1 MTETAEA
8 HRGALLTMMFGFY
21 PAQVLHTA
29 ARLGIAEFLADG
41 PLDLRVLAARLD
53 AHQPSLHRLL
63 RALVLF
69 GVLEETND
77 RYALTDRGQLLRDG
91 TSSSIRNLTMLF
103 GCDEVWRSW
112 GQLEYSI
119 RTGKPSWDHVL
130 GQDNFEYLE
139 THPELNAVFN
149 RAMGEGSRAAAPG
162 VVGAH
167 DFSDAS
173 VVVDVGGGNGTL
185 IAAILQAHP
194 HLRGVLFDLPSGAET
209 AESVLAAA
217 GVVDRCDVVKG
228 DFFSSVVEGGDTYV
242 IKSVIHD
249 WDDERSVTILEHCRK
264 AMPDDG
270 TLLLVEPIMPESV
283 AGTNEAWGMIMSDL
297 NMLAVALGKE
307 RTEREFTDLLGSA
320 GFKLQAVTPCGP
332 PTGFS
337 VMAATPM

>member
-29 ARLGIAEFLADG
+29 ARLGIAETLTDG
-41 PLDLRVLAARLD
+41 PTDVRALAARLD
-53 AHQPSLHRLL
+53 AHEPSLHRLL

-69 GVLEETND
+69 GVLDETD
-77 RYALTDRGQLLRDG
+77 GRYALTDRGQLLRGDMPG
-91 TSSSIRNLTMLF
+91 SIRNLTMLF
-103 GCDEVWRSW
+103 CCDEVWRSW
-112 GQLEYSI
+112 GQLEYSV
-119 RTGKPSWDHVL
+119 RTGMPSWDHVL
-130 GQDNFEYLE
+130 GLDNFEYLE
-139 THPELNAVFN
+139 SHPALNAVFN
-149 RAMGEGSRAAAPG
+149 RAMGEGSRVAAPG
-162 VVGAH
+162 VVGAY

-209 AESVLAAA
+209 AESVLAAG
-217 GVVDRCDVVKG
+217 GVVDRCDVVVG
-228 DFFSSVVEGGDTYV
+228 DFFDSVVEGGDIYV

-249 WDDERSVTILEHCRK
+249 WDDARSVTILEHCRT

-270 TLLLVEPIMPESV
+270 TLLVVEPIMPASV
-283 AGTNEAWGMIMSDL
+283 AGSQEAWGMVMSDL
-297 NMLAVALGKE
+297 NMLAVAAGKE
-307 RTEREFTDLLGSA
+307 RTQQEFTELLGSA
-320 GFKLQAVTPCGP
+320 GFRLQAVTPCGP

-337 VMAATPM
+337 VMAARPL